1 MQRQANPV
9 EDAGKVINSM
19 LQAAAAYLGVGF
31 TSTSGAEERDAQVK
45 FEADELEMG
54 LPPDAGRGIG
64 PFLNFAGG
72 EQALYSQ
79 VGEGLPA
86 IIDEIEREGAE
97 VDREC
102 RDYILHEEY
111 GSSKRKFQNGWM
123 RDCRA
128 DRLHA

>member
-1 MQRQANPV
+1 M
-9 EDAGKVINSM
+9 
-19 LQAAAAYLGVGF
+19 
-31 TSTSGAEERDAQVK
+31 
-45 FEADELEMG
+45 
-54 LPPDAGRGIG
+54 
-64 PFLNFAGG
+64 
-72 EQALYSQ
+72 
-79 VGEGLPA
+79 PA
-86 IIDEIEREGAE
+86 IIAEIEREGAE

>member
-1 MQRQANPV
+1 MPGAVLAR
-9 EDAGKVINSM
+9 SS
-19 LQAAAAYLGVGF
+19 
-31 TSTSGAEERDAQVK
+31 TST
-45 FEADELEMG
+45 
-54 LPPDAGRGIG
+54 
-64 PFLNFAGG
+64 
-72 EQALYSQ
+72 
-79 VGEGLPA
+79 EGSA
-86 IIDEIEREGAE
+86 IIAEIEREGAE